1 MRIVLMGTGPFA
13 VPTFDQLVRDGH
25 AIASVVVR
33 PPVVSVSGKAP
44 PESPVLAWAKQ
55 NSLAISTPDSI
66 NTDASVA
73 WLRGLDADLL
83 VVCDY
88 GQILSREALGA
99 TRLGGINLHGSL
111 LPRHRGAAPVQWSIL
126 SGDAHAG
133 VSVIHMTPQLDAGP
147 VLAQS
152 STPIDPREDAEEL
165 EKRLS
170 QLGVAPSVAAIA
182 MIAKTS
188 EPSGITQDPALATRA
203 PRLKKLDGLL
213 HPGYPVAWLDRQ
225 LRGLHPWPGVYTQL
239 ILPDSKLHS
248 KLLRVIVHEARPLSI
263 AQEVLQQVSLGDL
276 LHGDSLARVLDQVE
290 GGIQGN
296 LAAVAADG
304 LLLISR
310 LQPAGKKSMS
320 SEEFLRG
327 YSRHGNLKLDVPN
340 QPHPLLEKMM
350 SMPSPESPFQ

>member
-25 AIASVVVR
+25 TIASVVVR
-33 PPVVSVSGKAP
+33 PPVVPVGGKAP

-55 NSLAISTPDSI
+55 QSLSISTPDSI

-152 STPIDPREDAEEL
+152 STPIDPREDAEKL

-239 ILPDSKLHS
+239 ILPDSKF
-248 KLLRVIVHEARPLSI
+248 LRVIIHEARPLSVP
-263 AQEVLQQVSLGDL
+263 QGVLKEYSPGDL
-276 LHGDSLARVLDQVE
+276 LHGDSLARVLDHVE
-290 GGIQGN
+290 GAIQGN

-304 LLLISR
+304 LLLIAR
-310 LQPAGKKSMS
+310 LQPAGKKTMS

-340 QPHPLLEKMM
+340 QTHPLLEKMM
-350 SMPSPESPFQ
+350 SMPSPESFSQ